1 MSTKINY
8 EKIISIAQLT
18 LALDKTKTNAS
29 PGLDRETKKNFT
41 EDKIKTLHKELKSQK
56 YQPKPVK
63 RIEIQKPNGAGIRPL
78 GLASQRD
85 KIVQASI
92 LLELEPILEKVFSEY
107 SFGFRTGRNCHD
119 ALHRV
124 KYNWQNV
131 TWLISIDIQKYFDT
145 INHEILIKELHKY
158 CDQATVELIIK
169 LIKCGYVN
177 LKTNIKMDRLEEGT
191 SQGSLI
197 SPILS
202 NLYLHAFDLF
212 VENHLIKAWN
222 FGEERRFVKAYL
234 SRKVLSIQDKLLL
247 KEYPELKDAVL
258 KVKHNRWVLEG
269 KPSRDP
275 GDVNFRRLYYVR
287 YADDFLVGFCGT
299 KAEAEGIKDELV
311 SFLQVELNLSINL
324 EKSRIYHS
332 TDKNILF
339 LGCYIRYQPNKIVSD
354 KSYNIEDGIPH
365 LKSIAINN
373 ASLKAPIDRLL
384 EKAAERKYAV
394 KKDNGNF
401 RATSRRAISG
411 LPEKDIVNRYS
422 SIIRGILEYY
432 SFVNQRSD
440 LWPVISLYRK
450 SCALTLA
457 DKLNLRSA
465 AQVFKKF
472 GPFLSIKNITG
483 KEVTKLYYPESL
495 KTKVDFKRGQA
506 KLSEFSDI
514 YGNELYGS
522 YRQQS
527 SKVKDKCEM
536 EGCESSENLE
546 LHHLNPQKNIPK
558 KFSAFEKSIIAGQRK
573 TITLCREH
581 HKILHGKKLV

>member
-8 EKIISIAQLT
+8 EKISSIAQLS
-18 LALDKTKTNAS
+18 LALDKTNSKAS
-29 PGLDRETKKNFT
+29 PGLDGETKKKFT

-63 RIEIQKPNGAGIRPL
+63 RIEIPKPNGTGIRPL

-92 LLELEPILEKVFSEY
+92 LIELEPILEKVFSEY

-119 ALHRV
+119 ALHRI

-177 LKTNIKMDRLEEGT
+177 LETNTKMDRLEEGM

-222 FGEERRFVKAYL
+222 FGEERRFVKGYQT
-234 SRKVLSIQDKLLL
+234 RKVLSGKDKDLLD
-247 KEYPELKDAVL
+247 EYPELKEAVL
-258 KVKHNRWVLEG
+258 KVKHNRWILKG

-275 GDVNFRRLYYVR
+275 NDVNFRRLYYVR
-287 YADDFLVGFCGT
+287 YADDFLLGFCGT
-299 KAEAEGIKDELV
+299 KEEAESIKVELV
-311 SFLQVELNLSINL
+311 SFLQKELELGINL

-332 TDKNILF
+332 MDKNILF
-339 LGCYIRYQPNKIVSD
+339 LGCYIRYQPNKIVTDESKD
-354 KSYNIEDGIPH
+354 MEDGIQQ
-365 LKSIAINN
+365 LKSISINN
-373 ASLKAPIDRLL
+373 ASLKAPIVRLL
-384 EKAAERKYAV
+384 ERATERKYAV

-401 RATSRRAISG
+401 RATSRRAITG

-422 SIIRGILEYY
+422 SIIRGILQYY

-472 GPFLSIKNITG
+472 GPSLSIKDITG
-483 KEVTKLYYPESL
+483 KEVTKLYYPDSL

-506 KLSEFSDI
+506 KIYEFSDI
-514 YGNELYGS
+514 YGNEIYGS
-522 YRQQS
+522 YKQRS
-527 SKVKDKCEM
+527 LTVKEKCEM
-536 EGCESSENLE
+536 ENCDSSDNLE
-546 LHHLNPQKNIPK
+546 LHHLNPQKNISK
-558 KFSAFEKSIIAGQRK
+558 KLTAFEKSIIAGQRK

-581 HKILHGKKLV
+581 HKILHGKELV